1 MRETVALT
9 MSSRAAA
16 EQMLRRKLEDE
27 LQEAVGARRR
37 PESSAGSIL
46 AQAVYEAALSRLEEQ
61 TRDAKAEQSS
71 AARAIVTLRITE
83 VAPASVPTAHISL
96 ELQTRDAC

>member
-1 MRETVALT
+1 

-16 EQMLRRKLEDE
+16 EQMLRCKLEDE

-37 PESSAGSIL
+37 PESSPGSIL
-46 AQAVYEAALSRLEEQ
+46 AQAVYEAALIRLKEQ
-61 TRDAKAEQSS
+61 TRDAKEEQSS
-71 AARAIVTLRITE
+71 ATRAIVTLRITE